1 MVFAWKA
8 ATGEVE
14 GQEMTEPW
22 GRLHLDVVDDE
33 IIITLPFTAY
43 TVTYYKPANSPQLLA
58 KNFPIEDNHRV
69 PLTQAEFLARVEAC
83 QRHGARAG
91 VDRVREAGVEAAR
104 PDLGRVLINR
114 QPNADLDVPPD
125 FRYCG

>member
-43 TVTYYKPANSPQLLA
+43 TVTYYKPANSPQ
-58 KNFPIEDNHRV
+58 RV
-69 PLTQAEFLARVEAC
+69 QSSDSR
-83 QRHGARAG
+83 
-91 VDRVREAGVEAAR
+91 
-104 PDLGRVLINR
+104 
-114 QPNADLDVPPD
+114 
-125 FRYCG
+125 

>member
-22 GRLHLDVVDDE
+22 GKLHLDVVDDE

-69 PLTQAEFLARVEAC
+69 PLTEAEFLARAWKLANDK
-83 QRHGARAG
+83 AR
-91 VDRVREAGVEAAR
+91 E
-104 PDLGRVLINR
+104 LGWI
-114 QPNADLDVPPD
+114 A
-125 FRYCG
+125 

>member
-22 GRLHLDVVDDE
+22 GKLHLDVVDDE

-69 PLTQAEFLARVEAC
+69 PLTQAEFLARAWKLANDK
-83 QRHGARAG
+83 ARELG
-91 VDRVREAGVEAAR
+91 GSCKRGRGRGCPAR
-104 PDLGRVLINR
+104 PRACTHK
-114 QPNADLDVPPD
+114 PTAK
-125 FRYCG
+125 C